1 MWQPDFAWFNAE
13 WTPIGLSSGFFK
25 VNSTGNVFMSSQITL
40 DVACPFMMS
49 MFPYDEPN
57 CKAKLGMYRE
67 NKEHAVLKFRKGQ
80 AMQVELETQHSE
92 WVFVNRTGEITE
104 EQKTKNESRAHFEFR
119 LVRRYACYTE
129 MFIIC
134 YFLLFVAYVIFWMK
148 VDDARITYAS
158 TMVLATFFCT
168 TWAMTYVPPHPRLS
182 WLLEVL
188 IDTTS
193 ICSSFSSRLS

>member
-1 MWQPDFAWFNAE
+1 MPCSNFA
-13 WTPIGLSSGFFK
+13 
-25 VNSTGNVFMSSQITL
+25 
-40 DVACPFMMS
+40 
-49 MFPYDEPN
+49 
-57 CKAKLGMYRE
+57 KAKL
-67 NKEHAVLKFRKGQ
+67 
-80 AMQVELETQHSE
+80 MQVDLETQHSE
-92 WVFVNRTGEITE
+92 WVFVNRTGEIIE
-104 EQKTKNESRAHFEFR
+104 EQKTNGESRAIFEFR

-134 YFLLFVAYVIFWMK
+134 YFLLFVAYVIFWTK

-188 IDTTS
+188 MS
-193 ICSSFSSRLS
+193 CSDLNSLVLSSRLS